1 MARPDPSKVE
11 RITCVGTGTIGGG
24 WTAYFLSQGIDVIA
38 SDPSE
43 GAEERLRTRTAAAW
57 PKLEQLGLAEGAS
70 MDRLQFDPDIAS
82 AVSNAQFVQESV
94 FDYEQLK
101 IDVFKQIDAAAP
113 VDAVLSSSSS
123 VFRPT
128 VIASQCQH
136 PERCIVGHPFT
147 PSYLLPL
154 VEVVGGEKTDPAVLD
169 WSVRFYDAIGKHAL
183 LLRKEIDA
191 YLSNR
196 MQTVVSDEIN
206 RLVEAGICNYM
217 EADRAV
223 VYGPGLRWAFMGPM
237 MCGHL
242 GGGAGGIRA
251 STKHFGWSGPPQLEE
266 QALSE
271 VEAYAG
277 TDMAALESWR
287 DDNLL
292 KILKG
297 LRFDPP
303 K

>member
-1 MARPDPSKVE
+1 
-11 RITCVGTGTIGGG
+11 
-24 WTAYFLSQGIDVIA
+24 
-38 SDPSE
+38 
-43 GAEERLRTRTAAAW
+43 
-57 PKLEQLGLAEGAS
+57 
-70 MDRLQFDPDIAS
+70 
-82 AVSNAQFVQESV
+82 
-94 FDYEQLK
+94 
-101 IDVFKQIDAAAP
+101 
-113 VDAVLSSSSS
+113 
-123 VFRPT
+123 
-128 VIASQCQH
+128 
-136 PERCIVGHPFT
+136 
-147 PSYLLPL
+147 
-154 VEVVGGEKTDPAVLD
+154 
-169 WSVRFYDAIGKHAL
+169 
-183 LLRKEIDA
+183 
-191 YLSNR
+191 